1 MTWFNPLYSK
11 TVHWKV
17 LKLQSTIRCIKLA
30 MKALLKIR
38 WSCMR
43 NTDSIISSHNDSN
56 SNPIRLL
63 LVVNVESKMIAFLWG
78 NALTLNIIYSADVTT
93 NSNKIWNFTSA
104 HQKPHSRN
112 NTETTAEISNAKC
125 IKKVLN
131 WQNISGS

>member
-1 MTWFNPLYSK
+1 
-11 TVHWKV
+11 
-17 LKLQSTIRCIKLA
+17 
-30 MKALLKIR
+30 
-38 WSCMR
+38 MR

-78 NALTLNIIYSADVTT
+78 NALTLNIICKTL
-93 NSNKIWNFTSA
+93 
-104 HQKPHSRN
+104 
-112 NTETTAEISNAKC
+112 NAKC